1 MSENLLAKETSPY
14 LLLHKDNPV
23 HWRPWGPEAL
33 AEANKTNKPVLLS
46 IGYTACHWC
55 HVMNH
60 ESFADPEIGAL
71 MNDLFVNVKVDREE
85 RPDIDQVYQ
94 TAAVHMGHSGGWPLT
109 MFLTPDGKPYLAG
122 GYISPDRARGTNA
135 FRDVLTEAARIYRE
149 DPERVSRTTGTV
161 QASLADLWSRDFRTA
176 GFPNSVLEYTTIRI
190 GQRFDIFYGG
200 IIGAPK
206 FPSAQ
211 LTEYL
216 FRGYLRTGAPQ
227 LQQLARTAVDHM
239 SLGGMYDHLG
249 GGFHRYS
256 TDERWLIPHFE
267 KMLYDN
273 AEIVD
278 LLTLMWLNNR
288 IRHYAERVEDT
299 IGWLLREM
307 RVGDGFASSI
317 DADSEGEEGRFY
329 LWTEAEIDAA
339 LAGTFSQR
347 FKQVYN
353 VSRAGSLQ
361 GRNILHRLGTTGLQL
376 SDADEALLKKQR
388 EMLVEVRA
396 KRVAPMRDDKVL
408 ADWNGMTVAAL
419 AHAGAAF
426 RRADW
431 IAQAVKTFDFIVT
444 SLGDGDRLYHS
455 LSEGKRQHVAFSED
469 YAQMARAAYA
479 LFETTGEKRYLDH
492 AQGWVTALNAHF
504 WDDQNFGYFYA
515 ADDDEP
521 LIIRSRMAADQST
534 PSANGVMVGVLAN
547 LYFATGDVAYRDR
560 CNALL
565 QAFSGE
571 LGNRYISYGA
581 YLNGLDTLAS
591 GLQIVIVGPRT
602 NTRTHE
608 LVSAVRGRSLPM
620 ATLIVVSPNET
631 FADTHPAFGK
641 SMQGGVPTAYICQQ
655 QNCSAPIT
663 SAVALSQM
671 LQMPAQMQRPAGNA

>member
-1 MSENLLAKETSPY
+1 MTENLLAKETSPY

-33 AEANKTNKPVLLS
+33 AEAKEKNKPILLS

-60 ESFADPEIGAL
+60 ESFADPKIGEQ
-71 MNDLFVNVKVDREE
+71 MNDLFVNIKVDREE
-85 RPDIDQVYQ
+85 RPDIDQLYQ
-94 TAAVHMGHSGGWPLT
+94 TASIHMGHSGGWPLT
-109 MFLTPDGKPYLAG
+109 MFLAPDGKPYLAG
-122 GYISPDRARGTNA
+122 GYMPPERSQGRNA

-149 DPERVSRTTGTV
+149 DPDRVGRTTETV
-161 QASLADLWSRDFRTA
+161 QTSLADLWLRDFRTA
-176 GFPNSVLEYTTIRI
+176 SFPNSVLEYTTIRI
-190 GQRFDIFYGG
+190 GQRFDVFYGG

-206 FPSAQ
+206 FHSSG
-211 LTEYL
+211 LIEFL
-216 FRGYLRTGAPQ
+216 FRGYLRTAAPQ
-227 LQQLARTAVDHM
+227 LQQLARTAVDAM

-278 LLTLMWLNNR
+278 VLTLLWQNNR
-288 IRHYAERVEDT
+288 IRLYAERVEET
-299 IGWLLREM
+299 IGWLMREM

-353 VSRAGSLQ
+353 VTRGGLFQ
-361 GRNILHRLGTTGLQL
+361 GRNVLHRLGTTGLQL

-388 EMLVEVRA
+388 ELLLEARN
-396 KRVAPMRDDKVL
+396 KRVAPMHDNKVL
-408 ADWNGMTVAAL
+408 TDWNAMAIAAL

-431 IAQAVKTFDFIVT
+431 IAQAVKTFDFIVKH
-444 SLGDGDRLYHS
+444 LGDGERLYHS
-455 LSEGKRQHVAFSED
+455 LSNGKRQHMAFSED
-469 YAQMARAAYA
+469 YAQMARAAYV

-492 AQGWVTALNAHF
+492 AQTWVRVLNTHF
-504 WDDQNFGYFYA
+504 WDNQNFGYFYT

-521 LIIRSRMAADQST
+521 LIIRARMAADQST
-534 PSANGVMVGVLAN
+534 PSANGVMVGVLVQLNA
-547 LYFATGDVAYRDR
+547 ATGDRSYIERA
-560 CNALL
+560 NALL

-571 LGNRYISYGA
+571 LGNRYVSYGA
-581 YLNGLDTLAS
+581 YLNGLDTIAS
-591 GLQIVIVGPRT
+591 NTQIVIVGPRSNAKT
-602 NTRTHE
+602 QE
-608 LVSAVRGRSLPM
+608 LIAAVRGRSIP
-620 ATLIVVSPNET
+620 ATVVIVVDPAET
-631 FADTHPAFGK
+631 HAETHVAYGK
-641 SMQGGVPTAYICQQ
+641 TMQGGVPTAYICQQ

-663 SAVALSQM
+663 SPVALSQM
-671 LQMPAQMQRPAGNA
+671 LQLPVQAVAGRA